1 MALSKEDLIT
11 AINELTDKEAKDVAK
26 VLNVKINEANS
37 DKAVKNAAEMNR
49 LSNER
54 LETLSKTSKVLN
66 DMGQY
71 REAELELEK
80 RAMAERL
87 KDMEG
92 GADALK
98 DFFEAVANGAEE
110 AFQQMEGSSELLSMF
125 SAEELK
131 SIKEKIRYQKL
142 LNDGQEKYGSDQRK
156 IVNDFAKSVGLSE
169 KYADTTLGK
178 IYQGMETIAKG
189 GEEAVSY
196 AISFANEFGKAF
208 NVKNIALNAFNFIYD
223 NTMSVLKAFDTAQAA
238 IAKTTGQ
245 GREFNDVL
253 YESGRAGNLFGVSMD
268 EAADAINTM
277 VAQTS
282 AFTNLNKD
290 LQAEIA
296 LNVAQMSEL
305 GIATSDSAEIFQ
317 NFNQSLGITASES
330 IKMQKELAMA
340 GVEVG
345 IGASKITKD
354 FNASLSTLMVYGR
367 ESINVFKGIA
377 AAAKAAGVETSTL
390 LNIAQQYDTFAGA
403 AEGVGKLNS
412 LLGTQLST
420 TEMLMATEDERIR
433 MLVESVQAQ
442 GVAFQDMDRFTQ
454 KAVANAAGITDMAE
468 ANKIFGMSL
477 KEYDENEKKLK
488 ASADVQKKFED
499 AVAATVPVMEKF
511 KLLGAEM
518 ITALQPTFEVI
529 SNIAEG
535 LTDMLKGMTTTQKNW
550 AVGITAGL
558 AAVATLA
565 PLFMVGGPF
574 LAGLAAMPAS
584 IAASGAAAGGAAVG
598 FGALAASLAPIF
610 KGILAVAAIG
620 GLAYGLG
627 SMFSGG
633 EDKAEGITGP
643 EVDAIQNLDN
653 IMNADFSSALSTI
666 KAIVGEASKLGSDMK
681 VTSTIE
687 NLAMITSGQAKDI
700 SGNIVTASTTNVVAK
715 VNNMFDGMK
724 VNLIV
729 DGYQVEGV
737 FAGMQ
742 DGNERG

>member
-1 MALSKEDLIT
+1 MGLRVKAQETMLEQLGALGTLMSKNKEMQADIL
-11 AINELTDKEAKDVAK
+11 AGLNEQIKEAFHYK
-26 VLNVKINEANS
+26 
-37 DKAVKNAAEMNR
+37 
-49 LSNER
+49 
-54 LETLSKTSKVLN
+54 
-66 DMGQY
+66 
-71 REAELELEK
+71 
-80 RAMAERL
+80 
-87 KDMEG
+87 
-92 GADALK
+92 
-98 DFFEAVANGAEE
+98 
-110 AFQQMEGSSELLSMF
+110 
-125 SAEELK
+125 
-131 SIKEKIRYQKL
+131 
-142 LNDGQEKYGSDQRK
+142 
-156 IVNDFAKSVGLSE
+156 
-169 KYADTTLGK
+169 
-178 IYQGMETIAKG
+178 TIA
-189 GEEAVSY
+189 A
-196 AISFANEFGKAF
+196 
-208 NVKNIALNAFNFIYD
+208 
-223 NTMSVLKAFDTAQAA
+223 SVFDKVYRNSMKLFEDFDRAQAS
-238 IAKTTGQ
+238 IAKATGQ

-253 YESGRAGNLFGVSMD
+253 YEVGRAGNLFGVDMN
-268 EAADAINTM
+268 EAADAIGTM

-367 ESINVFKGIA
+367 EAINVFKGIA

-390 LNIAQQYDTFAGA
+390 LNIAQKYDTFAGA

-433 MLVESVQAQ
+433 MLVESVQSQ
-442 GVAFQDMDRFTQ
+442 GIAFQDMDRHTQ
-454 KAVANAAGITDMAE
+454 KAVANAAGITNMAE

-477 KEYDENEKKLK
+477 KEYDENERKLK
-488 ASADVQKKFED
+488 ASAEAQKKFEE
-499 AVAATVPVMEKF
+499 A
-511 KLLGAEM
+511 
-518 ITALQPTFEVI
+518 ITATIPVTEQLTKLGTELLITMKPVFEKIAAGAKFLTETLQDMSTESKEFFGTVVAGI
-529 SNIAEG
+529 SAIA
-535 LTDMLKGMTTTQKNW
+535 L
-550 AVGITAGL
+550 
-558 AAVATLA
+558 VA
-565 PLFMVGGPF
+565 PIFMVGGGF
-574 LAGLAAMPAS
+574 LTGLAAMPAA
-584 IAASGAAAGGAAVG
+584 IIASGAAAMGASVG

-620 GLAYGLG
+620 GLAYGLS

-633 EDKAEGITGP
+633 EESNKGLTQAELGA
-643 EVDAIQNLDN
+643 VQNLDN

-681 VTSTIE
+681 VISTIE

-724 VNLIV
+724 VNLII
-729 DGYQVEGV
+729 DGYQAEGV
-737 FAGMQ
+737 FAGAQ
-742 DGNERG
+742 DSIENQ

>member
-1 MALSKEDLIT
+1 MADEK
-11 AINELTDKEAKDVAK
+11 DK
-26 VLNVKINEANS
+26 KI
-37 DKAVKNAAEMNR
+37 K
-49 LSNER
+49 
-54 LETLSKTSKVLN
+54 
-66 DMGQY
+66 
-71 REAELELEK
+71 ELEK
-80 RAMAERL
+80 RIEELEKNKRTSNAKQIIEENDLMRDQLELLASTARAVGDYDKARDFSLEAMKKHMIEVAEQTATNKEAFEDFKKSVEEL
-87 KDMEG
+87 GDEEILSLTN
-92 GADALK
+92 LK
-98 DFFEAVANGAEE
+98 DFGGELEGIVKKFNDTTESSSKFAKTVKNDLENVFGEKGLAGKLGVTKTRTNEVVESLSNVMTQISINKLSFAELGKNMLDVIKKD
-110 AFQQMEGSSELLSMF
+110 FHFTKIGSSVLN
-125 SAEELK
+125 
-131 SIKEKIRYQKL
+131 KL
-142 LNDGQEKYGSDQRK
+142 
-156 IVNDFAKSVGLSE
+156 
-169 KYADTTLGK
+169 
-178 IYQGMETIAKG
+178 
-189 GEEAVSY
+189 
-196 AISFANEFGKAF
+196 
-208 NVKNIALNAFNFIYD
+208 YD
-223 NTMSVLKAFDTAQAA
+223 NTMGVLKAFDSAQAS
-238 IAKTTGQ
+238 IAKATGQ

-268 EAADAINTM
+268 EAGEAISTM

-282 AFTNLNKD
+282 AFTNLSKD
-290 LQAEIA
+290 LQAEVA

-433 MLVESVQAQ
+433 MLVESVQSQ

-511 KLLGAEM
+511 QLLGAEM

-535 LTDMLKGMTTTQKNW
+535 LTDMLKGMTTTEKNW

-633 EDKAEGITGP
+633 EEKAEGITGP